1 MRPCPAFAGPVG
13 VPALPALARLAL
25 LLDLDGTLLDL
36 KPSPSEVS
44 MAPGFLD
51 VLERLAARLGGA
63 LAVVSGRP
71 VDQVAALLPGL
82 PIAIA
87 GEHGAAIRR
96 GPGLPVERKPLPAVP
111 ARWREAARR
120 LAARYP
126 GVLLEEKAHGFV
138 LHYRKAEAAAPALR
152 AAIDELLGR
161 ESADFVLVAAVK
173 AWELR
178 PGGVDK
184 GTAVRAILARA
195 PYAGRVPVYIGDD
208 VTDDDGIRAAREL
221 GGFGFKVGPVFG
233 DARGVRAWLS
243 DLARLDHAQT
253 GGN

>member
-1 MRPCPAFAGPVG
+1 M
-13 VPALPALARLAL
+13 AL

-36 KPSPSEVS
+36 QPSPAEVRV
-44 MAPGFLD
+44 APGLPD

-71 VDQVAALLPGL
+71 VEEVAALLPRL
-82 PIAIA
+82 PMAIA
-87 GEHGAAIRR
+87 GEHGAAIRH
-96 GPGLPVERKPLPAVP
+96 GPGLPLERQPLPAVP
-111 ARWREAARR
+111 ARWRERARR

-152 AAIDELLGR
+152 AAIGKLLGGAA
-161 ESADFVLVAAVK
+161 ADFVLVAAVK

-178 PGGVDK
+178 PSGVDK

-233 DARGVRAWLS
+233 DAGGVRAWLC
-243 DLARLDHAQT
+243 DLARLHQAQT
-253 GGN
+253 GGK

>member
-1 MRPCPAFAGPVG
+1 
-13 VPALPALARLAL
+13 
-25 LLDLDGTLLDL
+25 
-36 KPSPSEVS
+36 
-44 MAPGFLD
+44 MAPGLLD
-51 VLERLAARLGGA
+51 VLKGLAARLGGA
-63 LAVVSGRP
+63 LAIVSGRP
-71 VDQVAALLPGL
+71 VDEVAALLPGL

-96 GPGLPVERKPLPAVP
+96 EPGLPIERRPLPAVP
-111 ARWREAARR
+111 EHWREAARR
-120 LAARYP
+120 LAARYQ

-152 AAIDELLGR
+152 AAVDTLLGGA
-161 ESADFVLVAAVK
+161 STDFVLVAAVK

-178 PGGVDK
+178 PSGVDK
-184 GTAVRAILARA
+184 GTAVRVILARA

-221 GGFGFKVGPVFG
+221 GGFGFKVGPAFG
-233 DARGVRAWLS
+233 DAAGVRAWLS
-243 DLARLDHAQT
+243 DLARLDQDQT